1 MLRSIRCCIVAP
13 RHNSP
18 DLVPPMR
25 IRSPTPRVKR
35 TLRAVLAAGATMGC
49 AAQAAP
55 PALAITD
62 VALIDGVS
70 DTVRA
75 HQTVIVR
82 DGRIVAVGPATETEV
97 PRGARR
103 IDGRGRWLMP
113 GLWDMHVHAFAHEFA
128 DFSGP
133 LMLAWGVT
141 GARDMGFYV
150 DTARFWR
157 GEVAAGRVEGPRMV
171 IGGRLDGPAIRA
183 PWVARAAT
191 DAEARRAV
199 DSLADAGTDFI
210 KVYSS
215 LGRAAY
221 FAAADQARRR
231 GIAFA
236 GHVPHS
242 VSTLEAIRAGQ
253 RSIEHED
260 DLMRACT
267 GEDAA
272 LRREL
277 STKPA
282 GAPPS
287 AELAMIRDH
296 ARRMRTGY
304 DAPRCTAL
312 LAAMARA
319 RTRLTP
325 TLAVYQPYL
334 ARTDTAVMHPSA
346 LAWVPPPLQAVWR
359 ARLNR
364 ATAGDSG
371 VVASFFSLPRTG
383 EAHRLGVRLMAGTDA
398 PLAYVFPGLSLHDEL
413 ALLVRAGLTPMQAIR
428 AATYEPAAYLGA
440 LDSLGT
446 IRPGRAAD
454 LVLLDRDPLA
464 DIRNTR
470 AISAVIARGRV
481 VDRAALLR
489 RVARASSAGAR

>member
-1 MLRSIRCCIVAP
+1 
-13 RHNSP
+13 
-18 DLVPPMR
+18 MR
-25 IRSPTPRVKR
+25 IRLAPRVRR
-35 TLRAVLAAGATMGC
+35 TLRAFLAAAAMTGC
-49 AAQAAP
+49 GAQAAP
-55 PALAITD
+55 PALAIVD

-70 DTVRA
+70 ETVRA

-82 DGRIVAVGPATETEV
+82 DGKVVEVGPASETEV
-97 PRGARR
+97 PRGTRR

-113 GLWDMHVHAFAHEFA
+113 GLWDMHVHAFAYDFA

-157 GEVAAGRVEGPRMV
+157 GEVAAQRVEGPRMV
-171 IGGRLDGPAIRA
+171 VGGRLDGPVNRA

-191 DAEARRAV
+191 DAEARHAV
-199 DSLADAGTDFI
+199 DSLVEAGADFI

-215 LGRAAY
+215 LNRAAY

-231 GIAFA
+231 GIVIA

-253 RSIEHED
+253 LSIEHED
-260 DLMRACT
+260 DLMRACSR
-267 GEDAA
+267 EDAT

-296 ARRMRTGY
+296 GRRMRTGY
-304 DAPRCTAL
+304 DAPRCTAV
-312 LAAMARA
+312 LAEMARA
-319 RTRLTP
+319 GTRLTP
-325 TLAVYQPYL
+325 TLIVYQPYL
-334 ARTDTAVMHPSA
+334 ARTDTAVMHPTA
-346 LAWVPPPLQAVWR
+346 LPWVPPTLQAVWR
-359 ARLNR
+359 TRLNR
-364 ATAGDSG
+364 ATPRDSA
-371 VVASFFSLPRTG
+371 VVAAFFSLARTG
-383 EAHRLGVRLMAGTDA
+383 EAHRLGVRLMAGSDA
-398 PLAYVFPGLSLHDEL
+398 PLAYVYPGLSLHDEL
-413 ALLVRAGLTPMQAIR
+413 VLLVRAGLTPMQAIR

-470 AISAVIARGRV
+470 SISAVITRGRV

-489 RVARASSAGAR
+489 RVARASSGQAR

>member
-1 MLRSIRCCIVAP
+1 
-13 RHNSP
+13 
-18 DLVPPMR
+18 MR
-25 IRSPTPRVKR
+25 IHLTARLKR
-35 TLRAVLAAGATMGC
+35 TLRALLAAGAMTGC
-49 AAQAAP
+49 GAHATP
-55 PALAITD
+55 PALAIVD

-82 DGRIVAVGPATETEV
+82 DGKVVEVGPVAETEV

-113 GLWDMHVHAFAHEFA
+113 GLWDMHVHAFAH
-128 DFSGP
+128 DFPNFSAP

-157 GEVAAGRVEGPRMV
+157 GEVEARRVEGPRMV
-171 IGGRLDGPAIRA
+171 IGGRLDGPVNRA

-191 DAEARRAV
+191 DAEARHAV
-199 DSLADAGTDFI
+199 DSLAAAGADFI
-210 KVYSS
+210 KVYSN
-215 LGRAAY
+215 LNRAAY
-221 FAAADQARRR
+221 FGAADQARRR
-231 GIAFA
+231 GIVIA
-236 GHVPHS
+236 GHVPYP
-242 VSTLEAIRAGQ
+242 VSILEAVRAGQ

-260 DLMRACT
+260 DLMRACSR
-267 GEDAA
+267 EDAT
-272 LRREL
+272 LRHEL
-277 STKPA
+277 ATKPA
-282 GAPPS
+282 GAPVS
-287 AELAMIRDH
+287 EELAVIRDH

-304 DAPRCTAL
+304 DAPRCTAVL
-312 LAAMARA
+312 TAMARA
-319 RTRLTP
+319 GTRLIP
-325 TLAVYQPYL
+325 TLVVYQPYL

-346 LAWVPPPLQAVWR
+346 LSQVPPRLQAEWR
-359 ARLNR
+359 KRLDR
-364 ATAGDSG
+364 TTAADSG
-371 VVASFFSLPRTG
+371 IAAAFFSLARTG

-398 PLAYVFPGLSLHDEL
+398 PLAFVYPGLSMHDEL
-413 ALLVRAGLTPMQAIR
+413 ALLVRAGLTPMQALR
-428 AATYEPAAYLGA
+428 AATYEPAAYLGV

-470 AISAVIARGRV
+470 SISAVIARGRV

-489 RVARASSAGAR
+489 RVTRASSGRAR

>member
-1 MLRSIRCCIVAP
+1 MMA
-13 RHNSP
+13 
-18 DLVPPMR
+18 
-25 IRSPTPRVKR
+25 
-35 TLRAVLAAGATMGC
+35 C
-49 AAQAAP
+49 AAQAGS

-70 DTVRA
+70 DAVRA

-82 DGRIVAVGPATETEV
+82 DGRIVAVGPAAATEV

-103 IDGRGRWLMP
+103 IDGRGRWLIP

-128 DFSGP
+128 NFSGP

-157 GEVAAGRVEGPRMV
+157 GEVAAQRVLGPRLIV
-171 IGGRLDGPAIRA
+171 GGRLDGPANRA

-191 DAEARRAV
+191 DAEARHAV
-199 DSLADAGTDFI
+199 DSLAEAGADFI
-210 KVYSS
+210 KVYSNLS
-215 LGRAAY
+215 RAAY

-231 GIAFA
+231 GIVIA
-236 GHVPHS
+236 GHVPYP
-242 VSTLEAIRAGQ
+242 VSALEAIRAGQ

-260 DLMRACT
+260 DLMRACSR
-267 GEDAA
+267 EDAA
-272 LRREL
+272 LRHEL

-287 AELAMIRDH
+287 AELTIIRDH

-304 DAPRCTAL
+304 DAPRCTAIL
-312 LAAMARA
+312 TEMARA
-319 RTRLTP
+319 GTRLTP
-325 TLAVYQPYL
+325 TLVVYQPYL
-334 ARTDTAVMHPSA
+334 ARTDTAVVHPSA
-346 LAWVPPPLQAVWR
+346 LAWVPRRLQAEWR
-359 ARLNR
+359 ARLSR
-364 ATAGDSG
+364 ATPADSG
-371 VVASFFSLPRTG
+371 VAASFFSLPRTG
-383 EAHRLGVRLMAGTDA
+383 EAQRLGVRLMAGSDA

-428 AATYEPAAYLGA
+428 AATYEPASFLGA

-454 LVLLDRDPLA
+454 LVVLDRDPLA

-470 AISAVIARGRV
+470 SISAVVARGRLV
-481 VDRAALLR
+481 NRAALLR
-489 RVARASSAGAR
+489 RVARASSGGAR